1 MPILICADSVL
12 MTSAWIVSSTDGA
25 SVAPNMPKANENNLN
40 KMPQEEMI
48 HKLMYKQT
56 DAQFPAFC
64 NLFVNNIPPSLAPQT
79 TSSSSSWSH
88 SIQDNSIPCTY
99 HPVWKWQTEYF
110 QQHLHNFRQVPLSDP
125 SLAEVISEEKNT
137 IRNNVRVRT
146 KWFASD
152 EYRLIRMTY
161 MDGGISTQIFTTV
174 CYPNDVNLPIMGHGL
189 MQVGDRRIVISD
201 FTPLQESH
209 KTIAKEYLQPIQQQH
224 TRFQQP
230 ISERFFQQ
238 EDDLFW
244 SDYTLVGRFSMA
256 QDAEEIWTHLWPA
269 YQACVKTHVQLCQD
283 SSTITDAAVVER
295 EQLEEQHAR
304 YDVHVSSRD
313 PAIQMLARTFGKKMA
328 TKIVYQTLFPLADP
342 PSAQWL

>member
-12 MTSAWIVSSTDGA
+12 MTSAWIVSSTDA
-25 SVAPNMPKANENNLN
+25 SVATNMPKENENLN

-48 HKLMYKQT
+48 HKLYKQT
-56 DAQFPAFC
+56 ASSPSLLPKSFREVKFPAFC
-64 NLFVNNIPPSLAPQT
+64 NLFVIPPPLTPQT
-79 TSSSSSWSH
+79 TSSSWSH

-125 SLAEVISEEKNT
+125 SLAEVSDEKNT
-137 IRNNVRVRT
+137 RVRT
-146 KWFASD
+146 KWYASD

-161 MDGGISTQIFTTV
+161 MDGGASTQIFTTV

-189 MQVGDRRIVISD
+189 LQVGDRRIVISD

-209 KTIAKEYLQPIQQQH
+209 KSIAKEYLEPIQQQH
-224 TRFQQP
+224 TSFQQP

-238 EDDLFW
+238 GDDLFW
-244 SDYTLVGRFSMA
+244 SDYTLVGRFSVA
-256 QDAEEIWTHLWPA
+256 QDAEEIWKHLWPA
-269 YQACVKTHVQLCQD
+269 YQACVETHVQLCQD
-283 SSTITDAAVVER
+283 SYTTDAAVVER

-328 TKIVYQTLFPLADP
+328 TKIVHQTLFPLADP